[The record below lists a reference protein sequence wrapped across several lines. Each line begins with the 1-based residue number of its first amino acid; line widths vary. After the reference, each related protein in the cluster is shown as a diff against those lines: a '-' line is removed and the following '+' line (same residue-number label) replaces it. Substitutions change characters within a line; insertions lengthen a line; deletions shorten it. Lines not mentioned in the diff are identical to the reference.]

1 LPCNAETVDRAD
13 GIIDAR
19 ENKDFSRIGRTPQNE
34 DLVESGLT
42 ADFGIA
48 VVNRFPS
55 VKISDFM
62 TGKDVFHEFTLLFP
76 VSRGR
81 TLQST
86 ASGRSSGL
94 WARWVAA

>member
-1 LPCNAETVDRAD
+1 MPKRLTAD

-19 ENKDFSRIGRTPQNE
+19 EDKDFSRIGRIPQNE

-48 VVNRFPS
+48 VVNRLPA
-55 VKISDFM
+55 VKIADFM
-62 TGKDVFHEFTLLFP
+62 TGKDIFHEFTLLFP
-76 VSRGR
+76 VSRGQ

-86 ASGRSSGL
+86 ANGSSSGL
-94 WARWVAA
+94 WARWVAT

>member
-1 LPCNAETVDRAD
+1 MSFDR
-13 GIIDAR
+13 IIDAR
-19 ENKDFSRIGRTPQNE
+19 EDKDFSQIGRIPQNE

-48 VVNRFPS
+48 VVNRLPA
-55 VKISDFM
+55 VKIADFM

-76 VSRGR
+76 VSRGQ

-86 ASGRSSGL
+86 ANGRASGP
-94 WARWVAA
+94 WAKWVAT

>member
-1 LPCNAETVDRAD
+1 MPKRLTAD

-19 ENKDFSRIGRTPQNE
+19 EDKDFSRIGRIPQNE

-48 VVNRFPS
+48 VVNRLPA
-55 VKISDFM
+55 VKIADFM
-62 TGKDVFHEFTLLFP
+62 TGKDIFHEFTLFFP
-76 VSRGR
+76 VSRGQ

-86 ASGRSSGL
+86 ANGSSSGL
-94 WARWVAA
+94 WARWVAT